1 MRRLPLLAL
10 ASLTGGVALL
20 VCGVIIGQGQVFL
33 VVIFPVITGSGPIPL
48 AGTVLVMLGFVLGF
62 LSMARLPTMAR
73 DSPSIESA
81 PPSSSA
87 PPQQSPP
94 RRFGGVVFLGPL
106 PIILG
111 SDVRMSKYMLVV
123 AVALTIILIGFFLL
137 LWSRP

>member
-1 MRRLPLLAL
+1 MRRLSLLAL

-20 VCGVIIGQGQVFL
+20 AYGVIIGQGQVFL

-48 AGTVLVMLGFVLGF
+48 AGTGLVMLGFVLGF

-94 RRFGGVVFLGPL
+94 RRFGGVVFLRPL
-106 PIILG
+106 PVLF
-111 SDVRMSKYMLVV
+111 
-123 AVALTIILIGFFLL
+123 GF
-137 LWSRP
+137 